1 MTGTIAYDQSVK
13 NLIDALSAT
22 GHVTHTAYRKDVVTI
37 HHNGGRLSHEGCLE
51 VWKVRP
57 ASAHF
62 DVDGKGALAQYVKPN
77 EYAWATGNTEGN
89 KRSISIEMA
98 NATLSPDWNVAEV
111 TWKSAARLAGWLF
124 ARVIGA
130 RPTSATLVPHHH
142 WSSTECAGPYMDSVW
157 SQVLAEAQHWYDV
170 FTTPAGD
177 GGSTRPTKP
186 PVHISPSPSNLLRY
200 GDRGDAVRKVQD
212 FLRHNFPAYK
222 DSVSWLHGQ
231 LIGVDGV
238 FGHQTEAWVREF
250 QRRTGILADGIVG
263 PQTRGKMRNYGFRG

>member
-1 MTGTIAYDQSVK
+1 MTATIAYDRSVK

-22 GHVTHTAYRKDVVTI
+22 GHVTHTAYRKDMVTI

-51 VWKVRP
+51 VWKTRP

-62 DVDGKGALAQYVKPN
+62 DVDGKGDVAQYVKVN

-98 NATLSPDWNVAEV
+98 NATLSPSWQVAEA
-111 TWKSAARLAGWLF
+111 TWKNAARLAGWLF

-142 WSSTECAGPYMDSVW
+142 WTSTECAGPYMDGIW
-157 SQVLAEAQHWYDV
+157 SQVLAEANHWYDV
-170 FTTPAGD
+170 FV
-177 GGSTRPTKP
+177 GGPIVRPGPPPKP
-186 PVHISPSPSNLLRY
+186 PAPGSNLLRV
-200 GDRGDAVRKVQD
+200 GSTDHAAVRAVQD
-212 FLRHNFPAYK
+212 FLRHTFPAYK
-222 DSVSWLHGQ
+222 DSVSWMHGA
-231 LIGVDGV
+231 LLGVDGV

-250 QRRTGILADGIVG
+250 QRRTGITADGIVG
-263 PQTRGKMRNYGFRG
+263 PQTRAKMRDYGFRG